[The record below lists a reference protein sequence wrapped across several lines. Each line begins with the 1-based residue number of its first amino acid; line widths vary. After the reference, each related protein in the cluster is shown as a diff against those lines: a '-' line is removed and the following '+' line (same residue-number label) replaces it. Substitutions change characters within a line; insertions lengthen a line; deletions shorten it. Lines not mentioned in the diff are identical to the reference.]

1 MKFFI
6 FCDNHK
12 LQEQKRE
19 IDLYIHFHCQFSS
32 QLYWNQ
38 MDQKNGQNNWQMAKD
53 ENRCIKHN
61 YTTRFD
67 VIFFCFRT
75 LTSYLNKKERWLTY
89 SFSMPIF
96 FSIFGI
102 KWTKKMAKKIVKW
115 QRWKPI
121 NISALPGGNTWKILA
136 FQNQSL
142 TLVLI
147 LSKLQFDHNFVKC
160 HKFGLNFIQNFTGEL
175 FFYF

>member
-1 MKFFI
+1 
-6 FCDNHK
+6 
-12 LQEQKRE
+12 
-19 IDLYIHFHCQFSS
+19 
-32 QLYWNQ
+32 
-38 MDQKNGQNNWQMAKD
+38 MAKKIVKWQGWKPI
-53 ENRCIKHN
+53 N
-61 YTTRFD
+61 TTRFD
-67 VIFFCFRT
+67 VIFFCFGT

-89 SFSMPIF
+89 SFSMSIF

-102 KWTKKMAKKIVKW
+102 KRTKKMAKKIVKW

-121 NISALPGGNTWKILA
+121 NKSALPGGNTWKILA

-160 HKFGLNFIQNFTGEL
+160 HKFGTNFHSKFHWWTIFLFLESLLTFQDRDLKVVCLQGQKRVEKKHSAPITGL
-175 FFYF
+175 

>member
-1 MKFFI
+1 M
-6 FCDNHK
+6 
-12 LQEQKRE
+12 
-19 IDLYIHFHCQFSS
+19 
-32 QLYWNQ
+32 
-38 MDQKNGQNNWQMAKD
+38 
-53 ENRCIKHN
+53 
-61 YTTRFD
+61 
-67 VIFFCFRT
+67 
-75 LTSYLNKKERWLTY
+75 TSYLNKKERWLTY

-121 NISALPGGNTWKILA
+121 NKSALPGGNTWKILA
-136 FQNQSL
+136 FQNQSW

-160 HKFGLNFIQNFTGEL
+160 HKFGMIFFKKFHWWTIFLFLESLLTFQDRDLKVVCLQGQKRVEKKHSAPITGL
-175 FFYF
+175 